1 MVEVTF
7 NLALRDISQEK
18 AFPGGVSV
26 VSTSSEVRHIV
37 SRI

>member
-7 NLALRDISQEK
+7 KLALRDISQEK

-26 VSTSSEVRHIV
+26 SKSLEVRHTVLKI
-37 SRI
+37 